1 MLENKLD
8 ELIEVLGEIAQGV
21 NDNKGEM
28 YRNTPAD
35 SLEAIAGTME
45 HILETLQNIESKL
58 K

>member
-8 ELIEVLGEIAQGV
+8 ELIDVLREIADGV

-35 SLEAIAGTME
+35 SLEAIAATMQRL
-45 HILETLQNIESKL
+45 LEEIESKL